1 MRSGRPLVPFELSE
15 STRKQLQSLVHSR
28 STPQGLVRR
37 AEIVLLAAD
46 GWPNLGHCQLFVH
59 LAGDRWKVAQA
70 LCGARSHGPV

>member
-46 GWPNLGHCQLFVH
+46 GWPNLAIASCLSTSPATV
-59 LAGDRWKVAQA
+59 WKMA
-70 LCGARSHGPV
+70 